1 MVKILVLKFKT
12 IGDVLLITPL
22 IRNLK
27 LNYANSLID
36 VAINKGT
43 EDMLTLNPN
52 VNNLWIYD
60 RNKIKNK
67 SIFKGIGL
75 ELSFL
80 KNIRKQKYDIVI
92 DLDRGDRGAGIS
104 LISGAKVKIG
114 SGYVKSRLVKNTYTH
129 ILPGYGKKHM
139 VEVSLDAIIALE
151 KEIIDKK
158 AEIFWS
164 KDDQKM
170 IDERLGGNSFIHIHP
185 FSRMPYKD
193 IDSNSIA
200 KIIDYC
206 ELDLEVRVVLTSAP
220 IKREIEKINK
230 ILGLCRSNPTSL
242 SGELTLKQIAALN
255 KKAKLFIGVDTAI
268 MHISAANDTPV
279 LAFFGPTAAV
289 RWGPWD
295 NKLQKNLY
303 YRGGGIQQTGKNI
316 VYSKSLNCIP
326 CNQHGC
332 DDSYKSD
339 CLNGLDLDSIKKSV
353 RRVLDE

>member
-1 MVKILVLKFKT
+1 M
-12 IGDVLLITPL
+12 
-22 IRNLK
+22 
-27 LNYANSLID
+27 
-36 VAINKGT
+36 
-43 EDMLTLNPN
+43 
-52 VNNLWIYD
+52 
-60 RNKIKNK
+60 
-67 SIFKGIGL
+67 
-75 ELSFL
+75 
-80 KNIRKQKYDIVI
+80 
-92 DLDRGDRGAGIS
+92 
-104 LISGAKVKIG
+104 
-114 SGYVKSRLVKNTYTH
+114 
-129 ILPGYGKKHM
+129 
-139 VEVSLDAIIALE
+139 
-151 KEIIDKK
+151 
-158 AEIFWS
+158 
-164 KDDQKM
+164 
-170 IDERLGGNSFIHIHP
+170 
-185 FSRMPYKD
+185 
-193 IDSNSIA
+193 
-200 KIIDYC
+200 
-206 ELDLEVRVVLTSAP
+206 
-220 IKREIEKINK
+220 
-230 ILGLCRSNPTSL
+230 